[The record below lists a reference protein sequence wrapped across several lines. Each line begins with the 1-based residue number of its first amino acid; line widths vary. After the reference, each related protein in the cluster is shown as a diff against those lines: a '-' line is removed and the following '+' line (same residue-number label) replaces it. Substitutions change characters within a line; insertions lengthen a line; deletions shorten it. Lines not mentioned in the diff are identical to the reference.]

1 LEVVEP
7 YQRAGHFLGLRFPQG
22 LPRNIGE
29 RLAHHQVYASIRGD
43 SLRVT
48 PYLYNTDRDIDR
60 FLDTLQKILR

>member
-1 LEVVEP
+1 M
-7 YQRAGHFLGLRFPQG
+7 
-22 LPRNIGE
+22 NIGE
-29 RLAHHQVYASIRGD
+29 RLAQHQIYVSIRGD